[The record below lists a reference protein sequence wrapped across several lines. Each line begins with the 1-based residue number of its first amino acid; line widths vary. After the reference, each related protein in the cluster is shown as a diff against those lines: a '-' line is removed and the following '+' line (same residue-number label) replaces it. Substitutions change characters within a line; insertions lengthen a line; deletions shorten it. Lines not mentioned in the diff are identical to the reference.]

1 MGELKKTENGVGRE
15 GEKGKMKK
23 EDIDK
28 GRRGKSENGVEGEGE
43 KGKMSCKG
51 EK

>member
-1 MGELKKTENGVGRE
+1 
-15 GEKGKMKK
+15 MKK

-43 KGKMSCKG
+43 KGKMLQGRKINGKG
-51 EK
+51 EEVEKDVQKIK